1 MNERRV
7 GESKWIDCHFRKL
20 IPLYRKSPCLWKR
33 DSRHYLD
40 NERRYRAYRYIRE
53 SLAIPGVSLVEIL
66 LRIRE
71 MRRLYVLELKKLL
84 EAESSGDH
92 RENTYPWF
100 YDLHR
105 FLYPYLD
112 YEEAVEL
119 HDVGQTICEL
129 EETDGE
135 DGRRNPFD
143 RRCLDGSIKCF
154 SLTRRAFGALGS
166 TSSPTVSMPEVDTH
180 PRTCPRSCSRIIR
193 PTKQLDDEL
202 SHKKH
207 HEFVIYG
214 LHSASSN
221 SDSFETDSDNYDAFS
236 MTVTRLLRKLDR
248 PFAIKA
254 QRKIQKILSIFL
266 AESNVTIRNFR

>member
-1 MNERRV
+1 MNECRA

-20 IPLYRKSPCLWKR
+20 IPLYRKSSCLWKR

-40 NERRYRAYRYIRE
+40 NERRYRAYRYIRDN
-53 SLAIPGVSLVEIL
+53 LAIPGVSLIEIL

-92 RENTYPWF
+92 RANTYPWF

-119 HDVGQTICEL
+119 HV
-129 EETDGE
+129 
-135 DGRRNPFD
+135 
-143 RRCLDGSIKCF
+143 
-154 SLTRRAFGALGS
+154 
-166 TSSPTVSMPEVDTH
+166 
-180 PRTCPRSCSRIIR
+180 RID
-193 PTKQLDDEL
+193 KF
-202 SHKKH
+202 KH
-207 HEFVIYG
+207 HEFVICG

-236 MTVTRLLRKLDR
+236 TTVTRLLRKLDR

-266 AESNVTIRNFR
+266 AESNVTIRNFRSSYL